1 MKDNEKK
8 FVLASFDEIFST
20 QESRDDAKR
29 EKVMDIPL
37 SELHP
42 FKGHPFK
49 VKDDEKM
56 METVESVRQRGVLVP
71 AIARPDP
78 KGGYELI
85 SGHRRHRAS
94 QLAGA
99 ETLPVIVRDLD
110 DDEATIIMV
119 DSNLQRETLLPS
131 ERAFAYKMKLEAV
144 KHQGAR
150 TDLTSRQVVGKLEM
164 AAVVGEQAGDSGRQ
178 VQRYIRLTELIPQLL
193 CMVDEKKI
201 AFNPAYELSF
211 LKAEEQEQL
220 LDAMESEQSTP
231 SLSQAQRLKKF
242 SQEGRCT
249 PEVMEKHRVAPSFSS
264 VSNSGAKVQTMR
276 YNPQTGK
283 YSVTLTDTNNTGCDL
298 KFSATSGISV
308 SRNGNQYTFSTSQTI
323 TNPVTLTTQKKIP
336 QDTGTFLVWSN
347 GQDQTLATG
356 VEDPVRFYIKLQT
369 EPVGEVK
376 ITKQTTDHTGRV
388 VKLSGAVFDLMV
400 KDGNRWTK
408 ATTLVESKT
417 GEYTLPTNTQG
428 YYSYTLQV
436 GKTYKV
442 VETAAPS
449 GVVNTGWE
457 SQKFTY
463 AAGGKYSYT
472 CNNEIPTGGIKLEKT
487 DELAGFPL
495 EGAVFEVTA
504 AQDIT
509 YTLNGSTYTRFRK
522 GDVVGQMTTD
532 ASGVAS
538 LSGLYYGTYT
548 VTEIQA
554 PDGYHILIPAFT
566 VTVAAPANYQSTIVY
581 PSAAIGVSTY
591 DGVTSTP
598 DGGTQLTNRP
608 MLANL
613 TIHKSGQG
621 DKDMSGV
628 KLQLV
633 DAQGNVV
640 AWSQQEDGSYAA
652 MLVQDGQWVPA
663 QGVDTVI
670 TDAQGRVEL
679 VNIPYSTYTL
689 REIQTEAGYQLLP
702 NPVTITLPYEVAG
715 EKDPDGGEVYY
726 SNGTNYYYH
735 LTYDLRNTLV
745 YRLPATGGYAAWLI
759 GGGIAL
765 AALCL
770 TGLAMHKRT
779 KHNEE
784 ENK

>member
-1 MKDNEKK
+1 
-8 FVLASFDEIFST
+8 
-20 QESRDDAKR
+20 
-29 EKVMDIPL
+29 
-37 SELHP
+37 
-42 FKGHPFK
+42 
-49 VKDDEKM
+49 
-56 METVESVRQRGVLVP
+56 
-71 AIARPDP
+71 
-78 KGGYELI
+78 
-85 SGHRRHRAS
+85 
-94 QLAGA
+94 
-99 ETLPVIVRDLD
+99 
-110 DDEATIIMV
+110 
-119 DSNLQRETLLPS
+119 
-131 ERAFAYKMKLEAV
+131 
-144 KHQGAR
+144 
-150 TDLTSRQVVGKLEM
+150 
-164 AAVVGEQAGDSGRQ
+164 
-178 VQRYIRLTELIPQLL
+178 
-193 CMVDEKKI
+193 
-201 AFNPAYELSF
+201 
-211 LKAEEQEQL
+211 
-220 LDAMESEQSTP
+220 
-231 SLSQAQRLKKF
+231 
-242 SQEGRCT
+242 
-249 PEVMEKHRVAPSFSS
+249 
-264 VSNSGAKVQTMR
+264 MR

-298 KFSATSGISV
+298 KFPATSGISV

-323 TNPVTLTTQKKIP
+323 TNPVTLTMQKNIP
-336 QDTGTFLVWSN
+336 RDTGTFLIWSN
-347 GQDQTLATG
+347 GKDQTLATG
-356 VEDPVRFYIKLQT
+356 IDDPVKFFVKLKT
-369 EPVGEVK
+369 EPMGEVK
-376 ITKQTTDHTGRV
+376 VVKQTTDHTGKV

-400 KDGNRWTK
+400 QEGTRWTK

-417 GEYTLPTNTQG
+417 GEYTLPTNDQG

-457 SQKFTY
+457 SEEFTY

-487 DELAGFPL
+487 DDLAGFPL

-509 YTLNGSTYTRFRK
+509 YTLNGTTYTRFHK

-532 ASGVAS
+532 ASGMAS
-538 LSGLYYGTYT
+538 MSGLYYGTYT

-566 VTVAAPANYQSTIVY
+566 VNVAAPADYKSTTVY

-598 DGGTQLTNRP
+598 DGGAQLTNRP

-621 DKDMSGV
+621 DKDLSGV

-640 AWSQQEDGSYAA
+640 TWSQQEDGSYAA

-679 VNIPYSTYTL
+679 VNIPYGTYTL

-715 EKDPDGGEVYY
+715 EKAPGGGEVYY

-735 LTYDLRNTLV
+735 LNYDLRNTLV
-745 YRLPATGGYAAWLI
+745 YRLPATGGYAVWLI
-759 GGGIAL
+759 GAGLAL
-765 AALCL
+765 AALCV
-770 TGLAMHKRT
+770 TGLAVHK
-779 KHNEE
+779 KQKKNEE
-784 ENK
+784 ENNK

>member
-1 MKDNEKK
+1 MKFIKR
-8 FVLASFDEIFST
+8 VLAALLSGCLCLVVLLGAAVPNSSAAEDDTSAEISGFSDAAVLADFSPGQTVNTKEGGPYTSVTGHKYAMMQYSFMRYYSDGTKKIINNTKPEGHTEVKYYVGNTFAYCI
-20 QESRDDAKR
+20 ESGQ
-29 EKVMDIPL
+29 
-37 SELHP
+37 P
-42 FKGHPFK
+42 FNGGNYVSSSP
-49 VKDDEKM
+49 
-56 METVESVRQRGVLVP
+56 GVSDYITLLQMHVP
-71 AIARPDP
+71 AAPNNIMLAMLY
-78 KGGYELI
+78 GYNQSAALPTT
-85 SGHRRHRAS
+85 S
-94 QLAGA
+94 QIGCNFNA
-99 ETLPVIVRDLD
+99 D
-110 DDEATIIMV
+110 DF
-119 DSNLQRETLLPS
+119 
-131 ERAFAYKMKLEAV
+131 AFATQIIIWEFQSGIRTSPTKIQNLSYGGRTIYADNYV
-144 KHQGAR
+144 KWING
-150 TDLTSRQVVGKLEM
+150 
-164 AAVVGEQAGDSGRQ
+164 
-178 VQRYIRLTELIPQLL
+178 Y
-193 CMVDEKKI
+193 
-201 AFNPAYELSF
+201 PAKNCYNWI
-211 LKAEEQEQL
+211 
-220 LDAMESEQSTP
+220 
-231 SLSQAQRLKKF
+231 LSQMQ
-242 SQEGRCT
+242 
-249 PEVMEKHRVAPSFSS
+249 KHNTRPSFSGGNTS
-264 VSNSGAKVQTMR
+264 AAPVQTMK

-298 KFSATSGISV
+298 KFPATSGITV
-308 SRNGNQYTFSTSQTI
+308 SRNGNQYTFSTSQVI
-323 TNPVTLTTQKKIP
+323 TNPVTLTVQKQVP
-336 QDTGTFLVWSN
+336 RGTGNFLIWSN
-347 GQDQTLATG
+347 GKDQTLATG
-356 VEDPVRFYIKLQT
+356 VEDPVKFFVKLKT
-369 EPVGEVK
+369 EPMGEVK
-376 ITKQTTDHTGRV
+376 VVKQTTDHTGKV

-400 KDGNRWTK
+400 KDGTSWTK

-417 GEYTLPTNTQG
+417 GEYTLPTNAQG

-457 SQKFTY
+457 SEEFTY

-487 DELAGFPL
+487 DDLAGFPL

-509 YTLNGSTYTRFRK
+509 YTLNGTTYTRFHK

-532 ASGVAS
+532 ASGMAS
-538 LSGLYYGTYT
+538 MSGLYYGTYT

-566 VTVAAPANYQSTIVY
+566 VTVAAPADYQSTTVY
-581 PSAAIGVSTY
+581 PSASIGVATY

-598 DGGTQLTNRP
+598 DGGAQLTNRP

-621 DKDMSGV
+621 DKDLSGV
-628 KLQLV
+628 ELQLV
-633 DAQGNVV
+633 DTQGNVV
-640 AWSQQEDGSYAA
+640 TWSQQEDGSYAA

-679 VNIPYSTYTL
+679 VNIPYGTYTL

-715 EKDPDGGEVYY
+715 EKDSSGGEVYY

-745 YRLPATGGYAAWLI
+745 YRLPATGGYAVWLI
-759 GGGIAL
+759 GAGLAL
-765 AALCL
+765 AALCV
-770 TGLAMHKRT
+770 TGLAVHRKQ
-779 KHNEE
+779 KKNKE
-784 ENK
+784 ENNK